1 MPSGVGVETNQEVRW
16 SDAAGRP
23 NLLKLSDDGSAAS
36 APTEPLFG
44 IASVLAGAY
53 WQCGVSGLR
62 LGLATTRILAQGQ
75 LKLLEYARSSV
86 LPEFRDQA
94 LRVVVDEA
102 RLCLR
107 DVADAAF
114 EELGRLRSELAAL
127 QDAARELVP
136 ERDDTEKAYQRRW
149 KVKP

>member
-1 MPSGVGVETNQEVRW
+1 MPSGVGVQTNQDVGS
-16 SDAAGRP
+16 SDAADRS
-23 NLLKLSDDGSAAS
+23 NLLKLRNDGKAGAA
-36 APTEPLFG
+36 AAEPMFA

-75 LKLLEYARSSV
+75 LKVLEYARSSA
-86 LPEFRDQA
+86 LPEFREQA
-94 LRVVVDEA
+94 LRVVVDDA

-127 QDAARELVP
+127 QDAARDAVP
-136 ERDDTEKAYQRRW
+136 GREDTETAYRRRW

>member
-1 MPSGVGVETNQEVRW
+1 MPSSVDVETNQDVRPR
-16 SDAAGRP
+16 DAAGPP
-23 NLLKLSDDGSAAS
+23 NLVKLRNDGKADAA
-36 APTEPLFG
+36 AAEPMFA

-75 LKLLEYARSSV
+75 LKLLEYARSSAV
-86 LPEFRDQA
+86 PEFREQA
-94 LRVVVDEA
+94 LRVVVDDA

-107 DVADAAF
+107 EVTDAAF
-114 EELGRLRSELAAL
+114 EELGRLRSELTAL
-127 QDAARELVP
+127 QDSARELVP
-136 ERDDTEKAYQRRW
+136 GREDTETAYQRRW

>member
-1 MPSGVGVETNQEVRW
+1 MPSGVGVQTNQDVGS
-16 SDAAGRP
+16 SDAADRS
-23 NLLKLSDDGSAAS
+23 NLLKLRDDGKAGAA
-36 APTEPLFG
+36 AAEPMFA

-75 LKLLEYARSSV
+75 LKLLEYARSSA
-86 LPEFRDQA
+86 LPEFREQA
-94 LRVVVDEA
+94 LRVVVDDA

-114 EELGRLRSELAAL
+114 EELGRLRSELTAL
-127 QDAARELVP
+127 QDAAREVVP
-136 ERDDTEKAYQRRW
+136 GREDAETAYQRRW